1 MCRLRRNSIQH
12 LASVGVA
19 IMSRELVS
27 RLLLCLLTF
36 FLSIFTQASSYVIP
50 DKCLEYDIYDV
61 EDYLSTLNLDD
72 VPTINMMIGGF
83 KCPVT
88 ALPFGALKSDW
99 ARLVLLQKAQPKE
112 SIFLE
117 KLGRLFRI
125 LAMAY
130 FRMKE
135 RFDVTEPGF
144 PSTSSVNASSTRR
157 ENTAAVSFG
166 KERMNLNGS
175 TIIDSTDIPQSFISS
190 NATSD
195 ERSIDTFNVVRTNST
210 RLNVTG
216 ESKEDNFN
224 TMANDISSSI
234 VTVSSVVTV
243 YDSSTKGNVEE
254 KTDVF
259 PGLNT
264 VEQNHTDTSNNY
276 PHNDAVNDGISRTN
290 EPDATETE
298 REINNIVEFFH
309 GNSVIST
316 TNDFIKDQS
325 AVTNNF
331 TVDGLNENKDD
342 SITEGSAEFST
353 VDNNVSTGLI
363 NNIPII
369 KFPGVSNN
377 ISGTVT
383 PTDGYEKSISTS
395 VKDETWRSIFP
406 NKITPATSNNHRNLG
421 KFTGRGD
428 FPLSYDSSYFEDP
441 RVDEIERKEELKLTT
456 VQYHNPEISDVKSN
470 SEESRV
476 YSGKISDN
484 GVASSR
490 ESFNQS
496 PSNRRTNDVFQPF
509 ERISWNSLNSTLPPN
524 KIKKPSI
531 RKKNP
536 PERDF
541 WKYILITSND
551 PSITS
556 AATPILIQKPDG
568 TRRSKKRGSLNTSI
582 EKNFRWFYNFGHE
595 DEKYVSKNPNDRQG
609 ISIQCKEK
617 RHNEEK

>member
-19 IMSRELVS
+19 IMSRELLS
-27 RLLLCLLTF
+27 LLLLCLSTF
-36 FLSIFTQASSYVIP
+36 FFSIFTQASSYVIP
-50 DKCLEYDIYDV
+50 DNCLEYDIYEM
-61 EDYLSTLNLDD
+61 EDYLSKLNLDD

-117 KLGRLFRI
+117 KLGRLYRI

-135 RFDVTEPGF
+135 RFDVQEPEF
-144 PSTSSVNASSTRR
+144 PNTSSVNASSTRR
-157 ENTAAVSFG
+157 ENTAAVKFG
-166 KERMNLNGS
+166 KERKNLNGS
-175 TIIDSTDIPQSFISS
+175 TVIDSTDIPQSFISS
-190 NATSD
+190 NSTGD
-195 ERSIDTFNVVRTNST
+195 ERFIGTFNVQRTNST
-210 RLNVTG
+210 LLNVTW
-216 ESKEDNFN
+216 ESKEDNSD

-234 VTVSSVVTV
+234 ANVSPVVTV
-243 YDSSTKGNVEE
+243 YSSSTVGNVKE

-259 PGLNT
+259 SGVNT
-264 VEQNHTDTSNNY
+264 TVQDDTDASNNY
-276 PHNDAVNDGISRTN
+276 THNDAVNEGISRMN
-290 EPDATETE
+290 ESDATETE
-298 REINNIVEFFH
+298 REINKIVEFFH

-316 TNDFIKDQS
+316 TDDFIKDQS
-325 AVTNNF
+325 VVMNNLA
-331 TVDGLNENKDD
+331 VDGLNEHKDD
-342 SITEGSAEFST
+342 SITEGNVEFST
-353 VDNNVSTGLI
+353 MDNNVSTGLI
-363 NNIPII
+363 NDIPII
-369 KFPGVSNN
+369 KFPVVSNN

-383 PTDGYEKSISTS
+383 VTAGYERSISTS
-395 VKDETWRSIFP
+395 VEDQTWRSSFL
-406 NKITPATSNNHRNLG
+406 NKITATTSNDHLG

-428 FPLSYDSSYFEDP
+428 FPVSYDSSYLDDP
-441 RVDEIERKEELKLTT
+441 EVDGIERKEELKFTT
-456 VQYHNPEISDVKSN
+456 VRYHNPEILDVKSN
-470 SEESRV
+470 SVESRV

-484 GVASSR
+484 GVDGSR

-496 PSNRRTNDVFQPF
+496 LSNRRTDDIFQLF
-509 ERISWNSLNSTLPPN
+509 ERIPWNSLNYTLPRN

-541 WKYILITSND
+541 WRYILITSND
-551 PSITS
+551 TSITS
-556 AATPILIQKPDG
+556 TATPIFMQKPDG
-568 TRRSKKRGSLNTSI
+568 TRRSRKRGSLNTSI

-595 DEKYVSKNPNDRQG
+595 DEEYVSKNPNDRQG
-609 ISIQCKEK
+609 ISIQCNGK
-617 RHNEEK
+617 RHNGGK